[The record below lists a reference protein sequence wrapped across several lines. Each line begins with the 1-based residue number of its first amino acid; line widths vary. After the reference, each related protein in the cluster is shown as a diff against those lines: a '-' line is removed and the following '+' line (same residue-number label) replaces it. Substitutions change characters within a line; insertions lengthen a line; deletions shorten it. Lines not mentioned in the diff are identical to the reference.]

1 VSDLPIFIV
10 GIVVFAIT
18 VYGTVMAGG
27 LAFTRRQ
34 LDSHP
39 DLKAKVDP
47 EELDKVIP
55 VNVKF

>member
-1 VSDLPIFIV
+1 
-10 GIVVFAIT
+10 
-18 VYGTVMAGG
+18 MAG
-27 LAFTRRQ
+27 AIACTRRQ